1 MKISKFLILLF
12 LALLV
17 PCLSAQASEVNL
29 PENMIWSCYDVG
41 SSGYVQAS
49 AVANAFLKK
58 YDIRVRLMPSGTS
71 IGRLM
76 PLVTKRV
83 SVSFLGNEAFF
94 ASQGTYDFAAF
105 KWGPQDLR
113 AVLGIPTSLPMVTTQ
128 KSGIKEVKDLKG
140 KRLAWVVGNPSL
152 NVKATGILAFA
163 NLTWNDVQKV
173 DFPSYSES
181 LKALIQGNVDAAA
194 ASPTASILYELES
207 SAKGI
212 YLPQLDPNDKEG
224 WKRLQVYVPFAF
236 PYRETVGA
244 GIRKEKPVWLMGYR
258 YPIVTVR
265 ADADSEFVRSL
276 TQALDETYPLYKDAA
291 SSMPSWDLKLSSG
304 TPIDVPFHA
313 GAIEYLKSKGL
324 WTDKNQAWNE
334 EKIAFLK
341 SLQTLWAESVAKG
354 ESQKMDEKA
363 FAEYWMNQLNIQ
375 KEK

>member
-1 MKISKFLILLF
+1 MNIRKSAILTV
-12 LALLV
+12 LALLI
-17 PCLSAQASEVNL
+17 PCLPTGAAAIDL
-29 PENMIWSCYDVG
+29 PTNMVWSCYDVG

-76 PLVTKRV
+76 PLVTNRV

-94 ASQGTYDFAAF
+94 ASQGTYDFATA

-113 AVLGIPTSLPMVTTQ
+113 AVLGVPTSLPMVTTR

-140 KRLAWVVGNPSL
+140 KRMAWVVGNPSL

-173 DFPSYSES
+173 EFPSYSES

-207 SAKGI
+207 SARGI

-224 WKRLQVYVPFAF
+224 WKRLREHVPFAF

-244 GIRKEKPVWLMGYR
+244 GIRKEEPAAGISISDR
-258 YPIVTVR
+258 H
-265 ADADSEFVRSL
+265 SQGGCRSRVCAQL
-276 TQALDETYPLYKDAA
+276 
-291 SSMPSWDLKLSSG
+291 G
-304 TPIDVPFHA
+304 T
-313 GAIEYLKSKGL
+313 GAR
-324 WTDKNQAWNE
+324 
-334 EKIAFLK
+334 
-341 SLQTLWAESVAKG
+341 
-354 ESQKMDEKA
+354 
-363 FAEYWMNQLNIQ
+363 
-375 KEK
+375 